1 MAACAEDV
9 CRGSDAKYYNEGL
22 RYQLARLGVPHRVS
36 GEVVCVSGRRA
47 SDLRA
52 AEVELERTFPQ
63 VAELLKDSCEER
75 AFVAWATREKLRFD
89 VRESTSGHQL
99 FFLRSFNKE
108 ELADNMRRLTKEA
121 PKGASCPKE
130 EAK

>member
-1 MAACAEDV
+1 V

-36 GEVVCVSGRRA
+36 GEVVCVSARRA

-52 AEVELERTFPQ
+52 AEMELERTFPQ
-63 VAELLKDSCEER
+63 VAELLKDECEER

-89 VRESTSGHQL
+89 VRESTSGHRL
-99 FFLRSFNKE
+99 FLLRSFNKE

-121 PKGASCPKE
+121 PKGASCPKGE
-130 EAK
+130 PK